1 MKLVSRSSQMS
12 THWISNLG
20 RLAIKIMALVV
31 VLGFLG
37 DRARAQEQTPKFEL
51 FGGWSYIYPNS
62 RLHAINPVVN
72 ANQESNPRGIGVA
85 ATYNFNRWLGL
96 TADFSGTLWGSGET
110 PAQLSI
116 LDDFNF
122 YNVSFG
128 PKITLRRKHF
138 APFAEGLFGWHRL
151 TQDHISL
158 IGSSDHWGFML
169 GGGVD
174 VPLAKH
180 FGLRLIR
187 ADYVFSNHQYA
198 PEALVSSTH
207 VRGVRLQTGVNFMF
221 GGGAKPT
228 PPSASCSAQPTEVFP
243 GEPVRV
249 TAMPSNFNPKHDV
262 AYSWNTTGGKASGTE
277 ATTSVDTTGLSAG
290 SYTVTARVSDAKDSK
305 ESASCQANFAVTE
318 QPTHAPQISCS
329 ANPATVTA
337 GSPSTITC
345 SCSSPDNRKV
355 SIANWVAS
363 AGKVSGTE
371 GSATLDTAGMQAGPV
386 SVNATC
392 TDDRGLTATG
402 NANVN
407 VEVPAAAPE
416 SSKLNEIDFKKNSA
430 HVDNKAKA
438 ALDDVALRLK
448 SDPEAKAVIVGEYA
462 PGEKVGK
469 KLAAQRAVN
478 DKSYLTQGEAGQ
490 GIDPTR
496 IDVRTGN
503 GGEMKD
509 ENWIVP
515 AGATFKN
522 EGTEAVDERK
532 VKPDQSFGTSHGAA
546 PKAKKSANASSGVAR
561 GCVSNWQ
568 SVPKGVPTRV

>member
-1 MKLVSRSSQMS
+1 MKFVSRSSQMS
-12 THWISNLG
+12 THWISNPG

-62 RLHAINPVVN
+62 RLHAINPAVN

-85 ATYNFNRWLGL
+85 ATYNFKRWLGL

-116 LDDFNF
+116 LDDSLF
-122 YNVSFG
+122 YNLSFG

-151 TQDHISL
+151 TQDSVPL
-158 IGSSDHWGFML
+158 VGASDHWGFML
-169 GGGVD
+169 GGGLD

-207 VRGVRLQTGVNFMF
+207 VRGVRLETGVNFMF

-228 PPSASCSAQPTEVFP
+228 PPSASCSAQPTEVTQ

-262 AYSWNTTGGKASGTE
+262 AYAWKTTGGKASGTD
-277 ATTSVDTTGLSAG
+277 ASTNVDTTGLSAG
-290 SYTVTARVSDAKDSK
+290 SYTVTARVTDAKDSK
-305 ESASCQANFAVTE
+305 ESASCQANFSVKE
-318 QPTHAPQISCS
+318 QPKNAPQISCS

-337 GSPSTITC
+337 GSPSTVTC
-345 SCSSPDNRKV
+345 TCTSPDSRKV
-355 SIANWVAS
+355 SISNWVAS
-363 AGKVSGTE
+363 AGKVAGNE

-386 SVNATC
+386 SVTATC
-392 TDDRGLTATG
+392 TDDRGLSATG

-416 SSKLNEIDFKKNSA
+416 ASKLNEIDFKKNSA

-448 SDPEAKAVIVGEYA
+448 SDQEAKAVIVGEYA
-462 PGEKVGK
+462 AGEKAGK
-469 KLAAQRAVN
+469 RLAAQRAVN
-478 DKSYLTQGEAGQ
+478 AKAYLTQGEAGQ
-490 GIDPTR
+490 GIDPSR

-522 EGTEAVDERK
+522 EGTDPIDEKK
-532 VKPDQSFGTSHGAA
+532 VKPDQSFGTSRGTAKKAAGSAA
-546 PKAKKSANASSGVAR
+546 PKKKAAKK
-561 GCVSNWQ
+561 
-568 SVPKGVPTRV
+568 

>member
-1 MKLVSRSSQMS
+1 MKFVSRSSQMS
-12 THWISNLG
+12 THWISNPG

-85 ATYNFNRWLGL
+85 ATYNLNRWFGL

-116 LDDFNF
+116 LDDSNF

-151 TQDHISL
+151 TQDAVPL
-158 IGSSDHWGFML
+158 VGTSDHWGFML
-169 GGGVD
+169 GGGLD
-174 VPLAKH
+174 IPLVKH
-180 FGLRLIR
+180 FGLRLLR

-207 VRGVRLQTGVNFMF
+207 VRGLRLQSGVNFMF
-221 GGGAKPT
+221 GGGAKPV
-228 PPSASCSAQPTEVFP
+228 PPSASCSAQPTEVMQ

-249 TAMPSNFNPKHDV
+249 TASPSNFDPKHTLS
-262 AYSWNTTGGKASGTE
+262 YGWTTNGGKASGNE
-277 ATTSVDTTGLSAG
+277 ATTNVDTTGMAPG
-290 SYTVTARVSDAKDSK
+290 SYTAAAKISDTK
-305 ESASCQANFAVTE
+305 ESKIAASCSASFTVKETPKN
-318 QPTHAPQISCS
+318 APQISCS
-329 ANPATVTA
+329 ANPATVTS
-337 GSPSTITC
+337 GTPSTVSCTC
-345 SCSSPDNRKV
+345 TSPDNRKV

-363 AGKVSGTE
+363 AGKVSGNE

-416 SSKLNEIDFKKNSA
+416 SSKLNEIEFKKNSA

-448 SDPEAKAVIVGEYA
+448 SDQEAKAVIVGEYA
-462 PGEKVGK
+462 AGEKAGK

-478 DKSYLTQGEAGQ
+478 AKAYLTQGEAGQ
-490 GIDPTR
+490 GIDASR

-522 EGTEAVDERK
+522 EGTEAVDEKR
-532 VKPDQSFGTSHGAA
+532 VKPDQSFGTSHGTA
-546 PKAKKSANASSGVAR
+546 PKAKKSAKKAAAPA
-561 GCVSNWQ
+561 Q
-568 SVPKGVPTRV
+568 

>member
-1 MKLVSRSSQMS
+1 MKLVSRSSQMPS
-12 THWISNLG
+12 HSLSNPG

-62 RLHAINPVVN
+62 RLHAINPAVN
-72 ANQESNPRGIGVA
+72 ANQESNPRGIGIA

-116 LDDFNF
+116 LDDSNF

-151 TQDHISL
+151 TQDSVPL
-158 IGSSDHWGFML
+158 VGASDHWGFML
-169 GGGVD
+169 GGGLD

-221 GGGAKPT
+221 GGGAKPV
-228 PPSASCSAQPTEVFP
+228 PPSASCSAQPTEVTQ

-262 AYSWNTTGGKASGTE
+262 AYAWKTTGGKASG
-277 ATTSVDTTGLSAG
+277 
-290 SYTVTARVSDAKDSK
+290 
-305 ESASCQANFAVTE
+305 N
-318 QPTHAPQISCS
+318 
-329 ANPATVTA
+329 
-337 GSPSTITC
+337 
-345 SCSSPDNRKV
+345 
-355 SIANWVAS
+355 
-363 AGKVSGTE
+363 E

-386 SVNATC
+386 SVSATC

-416 SSKLNEIDFKKNSA
+416 ASKLNEIEFKKNSA

-462 PGEKVGK
+462 AGEKAGK

-478 DKSYLTQGEAGQ
+478 AKAYLTQGEAGQ
-490 GIDPTR
+490 GIDATR

-515 AGATFKN
+515 AGATFKA
-522 EGTEAVDERK
+522 EGTEAVDEKK
-532 VKPDQSFGTSHGAA
+532 VKPNQSFGTSHGTTAKAAKKPAKKAAA
-546 PKAKKSANASSGVAR
+546 PK
-561 GCVSNWQ
+561 Q
-568 SVPKGVPTRV
+568 

>member
-1 MKLVSRSSQMS
+1 MPSHSF
-12 THWISNLG
+12 SNPG

-116 LDDFNF
+116 LDDSNF

-128 PKITLRRKHF
+128 PKITLRHKHF

-151 TQDHISL
+151 TQDSVPL
-158 IGSSDHWGFML
+158 VGASDHWGFML
-169 GGGVD
+169 GGGLD

-228 PPSASCSAQPTEVFP
+228 PPSASCSAQPTEVTQ

-262 AYSWNTTGGKASGTE
+262 VYSWSATGGKASGKD
-277 ATTSVDTTGLSAG
+277 ATTNVDTTGLSAG

-305 ESASCQANFAVTE
+305 ESASCQANFAVKE
-318 QPTHAPQISCS
+318 QPKNAPQISCS

-416 SSKLNEIDFKKNSA
+416 SSKLNEIDFKKNSP

-438 ALDDVALRLK
+438 GLDDVALRLK
-448 SDPEAKAVIVGEYA
+448 SDPESKAVIVGEYA
-462 PGEKVGK
+462 PGEKAGK

-478 DKSYLTQGEAGQ
+478 AKAYLTQGEAGQ

-522 EGTEAVDERK
+522 EGTEPVDEKK
-532 VKPDQSFGTSHGAA
+532 VKPNQSFGTSRGAKPA
-546 PKAKKSANASSGVAR
+546 TKKKAKTARTSSASTAIIPPVAARIRNANR
-561 GCVSNWQ
+561 
-568 SVPKGVPTRV
+568 PKV

>member
-1 MKLVSRSSQMS
+1 MKFVSRSSQMS
-12 THWISNLG
+12 THWISNPG

-116 LDDFNF
+116 LDDSNF

-151 TQDHISL
+151 TQDSVPL
-158 IGSSDHWGFML
+158 VGASDHWGFML

-174 VPLAKH
+174 VPLTRH

-187 ADYVFSNHQYA
+187 ADWVYSNHQYA
-198 PEALVSSTH
+198 PAALVDTTE

-228 PPSASCSAQPTEVFP
+228 PPSASCSAQPTEVTQ

-262 AYSWNTTGGKASGTE
+262 SYSWNTTGGKTSGTG
-277 ATTSVDTTGLSAG
+277 ATTNVDTSGLAAG

-305 ESASCQANFAVTE
+305 ESASCQANFTVKE
-318 QPTHAPQISCS
+318 QPKNAPQISCS
-329 ANPATVTA
+329 ASPATVTA
-337 GSPSTITC
+337 GSPSTVSCTC
-345 SCSSPDNRKV
+345 TSPDNRKV

-363 AGKVSGTE
+363 AGKVSGNE

-386 SVNATC
+386 SVSATC
-392 TDDRGLTATG
+392 SDDRGLSATG

-407 VEVPAAAPE
+407 VEVPAATPE
-416 SSKLNEIDFKKNSA
+416 ASKLNEIDFKKNSA

-438 ALDDVALRLK
+438 GLDDVALRLK
-448 SDPEAKAVIVGEYA
+448 SDQEAKAVIIGEYA
-462 PGEKVGK
+462 AGEKAGER
-469 KLAAQRAVN
+469 LAAQRAVN
-478 DKSYLTQGEAGQ
+478 AKAYLTQGEAGQ
-490 GIDPTR
+490 RIDPSR
-496 IDVRTGN
+496 IEVRTGN

-515 AGATFKN
+515 ADATFKN
-522 EGTEAVDERK
+522 EGTDPIDEKK
-532 VKPDQSFGTSHGAA
+532 VKPNQSFGTSRGA
-546 PKAKKSANASSGVAR
+546 KAKKTKSTAAASTTAAPAKKSSKKAAK
-561 GCVSNWQ
+561 
-568 SVPKGVPTRV
+568 PKQ